1 MILADGEYAYGE
13 YGDYESVGTPFG
25 AARFSWVKKKKS
37 RLDRLESVASMRYFF
52 KNFFTRF
59 DVFKRRLLTSL
70 AILR

>member
-37 RLDRLESVASMRYFF
+37 RLESVASMRYFLKLF
-52 KNFFTRF
+52 LRVWMFF
-59 DVFKRRLLTSL
+59 
-70 AILR
+70 

>member
-1 MILADGEYAYGE
+1 LILADGEYAYGE

-52 KNFFTRF
+52 NFFYAF
-59 DVFKRRLLTSL
+59 
-70 AILR
+70 

>member
-37 RLDRLESVASMRYFF
+37 RLESVASMRYFF
-52 KNFFTRF
+52 TFLRVWMFFF
-59 DVFKRRLLTSL
+59 GVVFLLPWL
-70 AILR
+70 FYIK